1 METLPPEKLLE
12 VAPFAIH
19 ATRGVLRDPKARRK
33 TMALL
38 LAGALVLIV
47 LGLLGAKTWLE
58 PHEHP
63 GRFILFWL
71 GCGWITLTA
80 LLLGLLDLPRL
91 RTAAR
96 RGGEALNE
104 DISQGAEVARHQA
117 PAPAPAE
124 GHGAELG
131 RTNRKQPT
139 RHD

>member
-12 VAPFAIH
+12 VAPFAVH

-63 GRFILFWL
+63 VRFILFWL
-71 GCGWITLTA
+71 ACGWIALTA
-80 LLLGLLDLPRL
+80 LLLGLLDLLLL

-96 RGGEALNE
+96 RARKALSDE
-104 DISQGAEVARHQA
+104 ISQGSEVERHQGPAAA
-117 PAPAPAE
+117 PPK
-124 GHGAELG
+124 G
-131 RTNRKQPT
+131 
-139 RHD
+139 